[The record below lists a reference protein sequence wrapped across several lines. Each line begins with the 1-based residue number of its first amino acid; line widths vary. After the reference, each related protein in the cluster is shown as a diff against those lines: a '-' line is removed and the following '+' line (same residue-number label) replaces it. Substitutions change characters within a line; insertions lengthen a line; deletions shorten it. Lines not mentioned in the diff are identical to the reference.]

1 MIFIKLNVTH
11 SQTPR
16 AQSRPLATELCLHG
30 LEHVGLPIR
39 VTVWILPCGFR
50 PELRWPRQTVSV
62 WIRLLPLPVVT
73 VALPL
78 KFCISALCGLSG
90 ADSGLDFEHLGTPF
104 RDTDAGTAPRGGW
117 EDTAVHG
124 STHSPR
130 VWWPG
135 DPGPW
140 KLATGRLLSQ
150 LPSLHSQVVKVT
162 QYWPGRYSVKVF
174 ASKLVTSF

>member
-16 AQSRPLATELCLHG
+16 AQSRPLATEPCLHG

-78 KFCISALCGLSG
+78 KFCISVLCGLSG
-90 ADSGLDFEHLGTPF
+90 AVSGLEFEHLGTPF
-104 RDTDAGTAPRGGW
+104 RDTDAGTAPRGEAGKILPF
-117 EDTAVHG
+117 TAAHAAIGSDDQEIQAHG
-124 STHSPR
+124 NWLQDVFWVSF
-130 VWWPG
+130 
-135 DPGPW
+135 
-140 KLATGRLLSQ
+140 
-150 LPSLHSQVVKVT
+150 LPFTAK
-162 QYWPGRYSVKVF
+162 
-174 ASKLVTSF
+174 